1 MSFSEFYQRSIN
13 EPEKFW
19 AEQARRIDWQ
29 TPFTQT
35 LDHSNPPFARWFCEG
50 RTNLCHNAIDRWLEK
65 QPEALALIAVSS
77 ETEEERTFTFRQLH
91 DEVNA
96 VASMLRSLGVQRGD
110 RVLVYMP
117 MIAEAHIT
125 LLACARIGA
134 IHSVVFGGF
143 ASHSV
148 AARIDDAKPVLIVSA
163 DAGARGGKI
172 IPYKKL
178 LDDAIS
184 QAQHQP
190 RHVLLV
196 DRGLAKMARVSGRD
210 VDFASLRHQHIG
222 ARVPVAWL
230 ESNET
235 SCILYTSGTTGKPKG
250 VQRDVGGYAV
260 ALATSMDTIFGGK
273 AGGVFFC
280 ASDIGWVVG
289 HSYIVYAPLLA
300 GMATIVYEG
309 LPIWPDCGVWWK
321 IVEKYQVSRMFSAP
335 TAIRVLKKFPTAE
348 IRKHDLSSLEVL
360 YLAGEPLDEP
370 TASWV
375 SNTLDV
381 PVIDNYWQTESGWP
395 IMAIARGLDDRPT
408 RLGSPGVP
416 MYGYNVQLLNE
427 VTGEP
432 CGVNEPKKIMGILQ
446 GEALM
451 NDASGLVS
459 LKFAVAVAMGTM
471 IFTVGGAT
479 VEFMK
484 VAIGG
489 ILAGFVV
496 SWLYGRSLR
505 FLSRW
510 GGDEPATQIVLLFLL
525 PFASY
530 LIAEHIGVSGILAAV
545 AAGMTI
551 TRSGVMRRAPLAMRL
566 RANSTWAML
575 EFVFNGM
582 VFLLLGL
589 QLPGILETSLM
600 AAEIDPNVEIWM
612 LFTDII
618 LIYAALMLVR
628 FGWLWTMKKFSNR
641 FLKKKPMEFGS
652 WTTREILIASFAGV
666 RGAITLAGVLSIPLL
681 LPDGNVFPARYEL
694 VFLAAGVILFS
705 LFVGVVMLP
714 ILLQHIEVAD
724 HSQQLKEERIARAA
738 TAEVA
743 IVAIQKMEERLAADT
758 EENIDNQLLTEVSSR
773 VIGNLRRRAD
783 GRNDV
788 ESSILEENLE
798 RRFRLAALRSERAEL
813 YHLRA
818 TREISNETLQKLLH
832 DLDLLEALLIEENQ

>member
-1 MSFSEFYQRSIN
+1 MTAVFDATGTIRAVAGQANLLDKDGQIIDGGKALTTDSMSSVFSGLVGAAPAAVYIESAAGTAAGGKTGLTAITVGVLFLLILFLSPLSYLVPGYATAPALMYVGLLMLSN
-13 EPEKFW
+13 VAK
-19 AEQARRIDWQ
+19 IDFIYWVV
-29 TPFTQT
+29 PGIPLIPAF
-35 LDHSNPPFARWFCEG
+35 
-50 RTNLCHNAIDRWLEK
+50 
-65 QPEALALIAVSS
+65 ALAAVLSP
-77 ETEEERTFTFRQLH
+77 T
-91 DEVNA
+91 D
-96 VASMLRSLGVQRGD
+96 
-110 RVLVYMP
+110 
-117 MIAEAHIT
+117 
-125 LLACARIGA
+125 
-134 IHSVVFGGF
+134 
-143 ASHSV
+143 
-148 AARIDDAKPVLIVSA
+148 
-163 DAGARGGKI
+163 
-172 IPYKKL
+172 
-178 LDDAIS
+178 
-184 QAQHQP
+184 
-190 RHVLLV
+190 
-196 DRGLAKMARVSGRD
+196 
-210 VDFASLRHQHIG
+210 
-222 ARVPVAWL
+222 
-230 ESNET
+230 
-235 SCILYTSGTTGKPKG
+235 
-250 VQRDVGGYAV
+250 AV
-260 ALATSMDTIFGGK
+260 ALSGI
-273 AGGVFFC
+273 
-280 ASDIGWVVG
+280 VG
-289 HSYIVYAPLLA
+289 
-300 GMATIVYEG
+300 EG
-309 LPIWPDCGVWWK
+309 RI
-321 IVEKYQVSRMFSAP
+321 
-335 TAIRVLKKFPTAE
+335 
-348 IRKHDLSSLEVL
+348 
-360 YLAGEPLDEP
+360 
-370 TASWV
+370 
-375 SNTLDV
+375 
-381 PVIDNYWQTESGWP
+381 
-395 IMAIARGLDDRPT
+395 
-408 RLGSPGVP
+408 
-416 MYGYNVQLLNE
+416 
-427 VTGEP
+427 
-432 CGVNEPKKIMGILQ
+432 PKKIMGILQ